1 MKQRIHTAKELTF
14 LRKFKFSFEKNQTF
28 IAYICATFGVA
39 TLDDLSS
46 QQLAEVERWAIGY
59 WSVIADYSL
68 EIDRLRGN
76 RFVTMK
82 PQPMSC

>member
-1 MKQRIHTAKELTF
+1 MTNQKRTAGEIIF
-14 LRKFKFSFEKNQTF
+14 LRKFKFSFEKNPTF
-28 IAYICATFGVA
+28 IAYICATFEVD

-46 QQLAEVERWAIGY
+46 AQLAEVERWAIGY

>member
-1 MKQRIHTAKELTF
+1 MKNHKRTAGDIIF
-14 LRKFKFSFEKNQTF
+14 LRKFKNSFAKNQTF
-28 IAYICATFGVA
+28 IAYVCATFGVA

-46 QQLAEVERWAIGY
+46 EQLAEVERWAIGY